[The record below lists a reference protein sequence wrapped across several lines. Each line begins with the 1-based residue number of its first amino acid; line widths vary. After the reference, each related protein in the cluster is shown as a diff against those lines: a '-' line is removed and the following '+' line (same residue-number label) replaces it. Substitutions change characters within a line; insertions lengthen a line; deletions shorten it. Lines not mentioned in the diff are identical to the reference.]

1 MLIDTAERYHRRDIH
16 PSTARVPEHG
26 ISADVL
32 SLRAELACGSMRRL
46 GMFDPDIARAW
57 AD

>member
-1 MLIDTAERYHRRDIH
+1 MLIDTADRYHRRDIH
-16 PSTARVPEHG
+16 PSTARAPEHG

-32 SLRAELACGSMRRL
+32 SLRAELTSGSMRRL
-46 GMFDPDIARAW
+46 GMFDLDVAIAW